1 MLEIPSQF
9 GVFAIFMGLGT
20 PELIVLG
27 IVVLLLFGSRLPS
40 AMRSLGMS
48 VNSFKK
54 GMKEGEEEANEKVS
68 SDSEDSYRSTL
79 SDKD

>member
-1 MLEIPSQF
+1 MLAF
-9 GVFAIFMGLGT
+9 GLGT

-27 IVVLLLFGSRLPS
+27 LVVLLLFGSRLPS

-54 GMKEGEEEANEKVS
+54 GMKEGEEED
-68 SDSEDSYRSTL
+68 SDRLDS
-79 SDKD
+79 KDEN